1 MLKPGGIFG
10 VKGNITAKNADNAV
24 PIAEAGG
31 IEALARAMTNHADD
45 RDVQYKAVYAF
56 QKVVWDIRALVV
68 MAQEAG
74 VVPLLQHAAGQG
86 IERAATQLVRMGV

>member
-1 MLKPGGIFG
+1 
-10 VKGNITAKNADNAV
+10 
-24 PIAEAGG
+24 
-31 IEALARAMTNHADD
+31 
-45 RDVQYKAVYAF
+45 
-56 QKVVWDIRALVV
+56 